1 MNLRKKKKL
10 AAKTLGVG
18 KNKIVFVKLRI
29 DEIKDAITKQDI
41 RDLYGGGA
49 ILIKQA
55 SGRKKVKKIRKRR
68 SVGNIRK
75 KIRNEKRKYIFL
87 TRKLRNHLNEQNKIK
102 KISREQIEE
111 IKKKIKNKEFKNK
124 SNFNEY
130 LNNLFE
136 K

>member
-18 KNKIVFVKLRI
+18 KNKIIFVKSRI

-41 RDLYGGGA
+41 RDLQNEGA

-55 SGRKKVKKIRKRR
+55 SGRKKVKKIRKRK
-68 SVGNIRK
+68 STGNIRK

-102 KISREQIEE
+102 KISKEQIEK

-130 LNNLFE
+130 LKSLSI
-136 K
+136 

>member
-18 KNKIVFVKLRI
+18 KNKIIFVKSRI

-41 RDLYGGGA
+41 RDLLSEGA

>member
-18 KNKIVFVKLRI
+18 KNKIIFVKSRI

-41 RDLYGGGA
+41 RDLLSEGA

-130 LNNLFE
+130 LNNLF
-136 K
+136 KK